1 MAEFSFNL
9 NIILTV
15 LLLLQV
21 EFFFFLAYEQVIN
34 FNQTL
39 MNQKT
44 SKTNQLGVTYNANA
58 LFYLFFGSLIFFKA
72 QLQFSILW
80 ILYICLVI
88 YFTEK
93 VLKKF
98 FFNVKIATNFFSVLL
113 PLIVGF
119 FVFLFITKSLLVF
132 FFLIELYGVLY
143 YFIFLTNYNFSNQT
157 LLKYKNGIIILL
169 WNNFLTTFCI
179 ALGSFFIIKSYGST
193 DFIELQMLT
202 VNPVYIFL
210 YLVGLSW
217 KIGLPLFHFLKLE
230 VYKILLRE
238 NVFLFSIIT
247 TVINLMLLYFLLSQ
261 PVIFNAVYL
270 HNWLIIVFCFLIILV
285 VTNLKLYNILNYFA
299 LSGVLTSATL
309 LVITLL

>member
-21 EFFFFLAYEQVIN
+21 EFFFFLAYGQVVN

-39 MNQKT
+39 VSQKT

-72 QLQFSILW
+72 QLHFSILW

-98 FFNVKIATNFFSVLL
+98 FFNVKFATNFFSVLL
-113 PLIVGF
+113 PLIVVF
-119 FVFLFITKSLLVF
+119 FVFLFTTKSLLVF

-193 DFIELQMLT
+193 DFIELQMIT
-202 VNPVYIFL
+202 VNPVYIYL

-247 TVINLMLLYFLLSQ
+247 TVINLMLLYFLLNQS
-261 PVIFNAVYL
+261 VIFNAVYL
-270 HNWLIIVFCFLIILV
+270 HNWLIVVFCFLMILV

-309 LVITLL
+309 LVVILL